1 MAEIDASMIS
11 PGVDMSKLGDPSKYD
26 FIPDKSGKYIP
37 VLKNTPIAQRAGEVF
52 KERVIDRPT
61 NPIGAAVRGASDAL
75 KGASTVL
82 GSIGPAIGEATADTP
97 EEKQYR
103 HNQLLQKWNKP
114 TQDLGVVPAA
124 NVVKSNVG
132 RDATDAEM
140 ADATSPSGQT
150 TQAPTPQDAETQR
163 KAILKSIG
171 YDVDSPAFKTMEDN
185 FKKYK
190 AASLA
195 DADIQS
201 SVFLQTQDKMQKIE
215 ADRAV
220 KAANFNEQTQASIRD
235 YAALNNKFIDM
246 TLNAPTRQETE
257 NNYWANKSNKSRVFG
272 LLSLGFGNAQTW
284 ANYNHAIDAELDAQ
298 VNKMKLFDKGLTN
311 QQTLVGLNRDI
322 AKDENDAFLMAKSSM
337 LEMSEMVLKSIAIKK
352 GTRDA
357 MFNAEKDIDKLR
369 YEREQIQN
377 QLQMSVKSKFL
388 EQQQSANLTPLTNV
402 KDVPES
408 ERATFVS
415 DFGKFYSDKESTRKF
430 REEAGSSMEG
440 IRAVQNLLAVADL
453 PVSERANPLS
463 KVSAQAKV
471 NMQSAIG
478 ALRIALTGPGV
489 LTEADRKFII
499 KTIGDPTKVDFLKL
513 EKSKLETLNKLLAQR
528 LSDKAISYGADPE
541 MKGMFGVNRSIKTF
555 SPNAVENK

>member
-11 PGVDMSKLGDPSKYD
+11 PSVDMSRLGDPSKYD
-26 FIPDKSGKYIP
+26 FIPDKSGKFIP

-52 KERVIDRPT
+52 KKRVIDKPN
-61 NPIGAAVRGASDAL
+61 NPIGIAVRGASDAL

-82 GSIGPAIGEATADTP
+82 GSIGPAIGEATASTP
-97 EEKQYR
+97 EEADYR
-103 HNQLLQKWNKP
+103 HNQLLQKWNQPGKDLSVKSA
-114 TQDLGVVPAA
+114 QDLMT
-124 NVVKSNVG
+124 SNVG
-132 RDATDAEM
+132 KEAPMDAR
-140 ADATSPSGQT
+140 ADDSAPSTQP
-150 TQAPTPQDAETQR
+150 TQAPTPQDAESQR

-201 SVFLQTQDKMQKIE
+201 SIFLQTQEKMQKIE

-220 KAANFNEQTQASIRD
+220 KAANFNEQTQSSIRD
-235 YAALNNKFIDM
+235 YKALNSKFIDM

-311 QQTLVGLNRDI
+311 QQTLVGMNRDI

-337 LEMSEMVLKSIAIKK
+337 LEMSEMVLKSIAVKK

-357 MFNAEKDIDKLR
+357 MFNAERDIDKLR

-408 ERATFVS
+408 ERPTFVS

-440 IRAVQNLLAVADL
+440 MRAVQNLLAVADL
-453 PVSERANPLS
+453 PVNERSNPLS

-471 NMQSAIG
+471 DMQAAIG

-499 KTIGDPTKVDFLKL
+499 KTIGDPTKIDFLKL

-541 MKGMFGVNRSIKTF
+541 MRGQFGVNRSIKTF
-555 SPNAVENK
+555 DPNAVENK